1 MRCQPPGRSPYPSR
15 IGSGV
20 TARRDGLQERCNL
33 GDGKIRTVLDAR
45 KTLLDIIV
53 EDKEVIKSKKEKL
66 KTLETF
72 KRIWEAQ
79 DADVLRQ
86 KTFKLLGKS
95 TLALSK

>member
-1 MRCQPPGRSPYPSR
+1 
-15 IGSGV
+15 V

-33 GDGKIRTVLDAR
+33 DDKRTLDAR
-45 KTLLDIIV
+45 KTLLDIIID
-53 EDKEVIKSKKEKL
+53 DKEVIKSKSEKL
-66 KTLETF
+66 KTLDTF

-79 DADVLRQ
+79 DDGFLRQ

>member
-1 MRCQPPGRSPYPSR
+1 M
-15 IGSGV
+15 
-20 TARRDGLQERCNL
+20 TARRDGLQERCHL
-33 GDGKIRTVLDAR
+33 DDKRKILEAR

-53 EDKEVIKSKKEKL
+53 EDKEVIKSKEEKL

-72 KRIWEAQ
+72 KRIWKDQ
-79 DADVLRQ
+79 DDDVLRQ